1 MSSLVNKVG
10 FVTGSGS
17 GIGRES
23 ARVMAREGAAV
34 VVSDINVEGGKETV
48 EMIRGEGGEAHFI
61 AADVSHAAQIH
72 ELIAGT
78 LAQYGQLDFAHNN
91 AGIAG
96 PTKGVADYPIED
108 FDRVVAINL
117 RGVFLAMQAELAHM
131 LPLGKGAILNTSSTF
146 GLVGFPGCA
155 AYVATKHAV
164 AGLTRAAAIE
174 NSAAGVRVNAVC
186 PGAIATP
193 MVDQM
198 ADEISPGARQ
208 PVFDQLGAAAPI
220 GRMGQ
225 PREIGEAAAWLVSDS
240 ASFVTGLTMTVDGG
254 WTAQ

>member
-1 MSSLVNKVG
+1 MSLLTNKVG

-48 EMIRGEGGEAHFI
+48 EMIRGEGGEAFFI
-61 AADVSHAAQIH
+61 AADVSRESEIH
-72 ELIAGT
+72 GLIEGT
-78 LAQYGQLDFAHNN
+78 LGQYGRLDFAYNN

-96 PTKGVADYPIED
+96 PTKGVADYPLDE
-108 FDRVVAINL
+108 FDKVVAVNL

-131 LPLGKGAILNTSSTF
+131 LPLGRGAILNTSSTF
-146 GLVGFPGCA
+146 GLVGYPGCA

-174 NSAAGVRVNAVC
+174 NSAAGIRVNAVC

-193 MVDQM
+193 MVDEM

-208 PVFDQLGAAAPI
+208 PIFDALGAAAPM
-220 GRMGQ
+220 GRMGRPQ
-225 PREIGEAAAWLVSDS
+225 EIGEAAAWLVSDA